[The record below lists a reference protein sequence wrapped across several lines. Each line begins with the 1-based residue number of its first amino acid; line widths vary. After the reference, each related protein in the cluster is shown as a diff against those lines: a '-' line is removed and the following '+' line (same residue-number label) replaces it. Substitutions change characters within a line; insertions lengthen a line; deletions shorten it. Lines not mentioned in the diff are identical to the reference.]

1 MHKYIRIFLVLFL
14 FCFYLTSVKADEPNI
29 VYTSHVQ
36 NQGWQN
42 NVKNGEISGT
52 TGRTLRIEAIRIDLN
67 GIGGEVVYSS
77 HIQNVGWQK
86 EVTNT
91 LVSGTTGRSLRL
103 EAIKINLTGEV
114 AEKYDVY
121 YQAHVQNQGWQPWKK
136 NGEISGTTG
145 MNRRLEAIRIK
156 LVSKENPVTLTYKTN
171 VQGVGWQNSVNNG
184 EISGTVGEGKAINQ
198 INLSLSNPTG
208 ISGNIE
214 YDSYV
219 IPNEWQGYV
228 TSDKNSGISGKAIE
242 AIRIRLTGE
251 LAKKYNIFYRT
262 HVSNVGW
269 MDWTSNGDISG
280 TIGYFN
286 RVEAIQ
292 VKLEKKDM
300 QTITTGKNSYKE
312 TTNNVL
318 YSSHIQGIGWNSY
331 VKDGEVS
338 GTTGKGL
345 RVEAIKIKLN
355 STLSGRIDYHVY
367 VENEGWKNVVN
378 NDTISGTVGKGK
390 RLEGIRINI
399 VGDISKYYQIYY
411 RIHVSNVGWMD
422 WATNAEYTGCFNSNK
437 KIEAIQ
443 IKLVKKGM
451 PAPGATT
458 KKYLTGKWENNG
470 YTDYFGNRSYGFKYI
485 DGQKDYFDGNGN
497 LAAKNA
503 KKIIDVSAYQ
513 KDINW
518 DTIKSIGDVD
528 GAIIRV
534 GWGMSYNDEAGTDS
548 KFDRNIKAVQ
558 RLGIPYSIYL
568 YGYAACN
575 NAAEKEAKFVTEMMK
590 KYNIPS
596 NTFIWYDAEENRS
609 RNIYNQVIPTFVNRM
624 HSNGYKNVGVYG
636 NLYYLDS
643 TNGVL
648 NTNTIRNY
656 PIWVAQYYKKLQYT
670 GNWRGWQFTST
681 GSINGING
689 NVDVSVFK

>member
-251 LAKKYNIFYRT
+251 LTKKYNIFYRT

>member
-1 MHKYIRIFLVLFL
+1 MKKVKWLVFIFVLFL
-14 FCFYLTSVKADEPNI
+14 TFVSNVKADEPNI

-52 TGRTLRIEAIRIDLN
+52 TGRALRLEAIRIDLN

-184 EISGTVGEGKAINQ
+184 EISGTVGEGKSINQ

-228 TSDKNSGISGKAIE
+228 TSDKNSGISGKNIE
-242 AIRIRLTGE
+242 SIRIKLTGE

-318 YSSHIQGIGWNSY
+318 YSSHVQSVGWDSY
-331 VKDGEVS
+331 VKNGEVS

-355 STLSGRIDYHVY
+355 SALSGRIDYHVY

-422 WATNAEYTGCFNSNK
+422 WATNTEYTGCFNSNK

-590 KYNIPS
+590 KYNISS

>member
-52 TGRTLRIEAIRIDLN
+52 TGRALRIEAIRIDLN

-228 TSDKNSGISGKAIE
+228 TSDKNSGISGKDIE

-318 YSSHIQGIGWNSY
+318 YSSHVQSVGWDSY
-331 VKDGEVS
+331 VKNGEVS

-548 KFDRNIKAVQ
+548 KFDRNIKAVK

>member
-269 MDWTSNGDISG
+269 MDWTSNGEISG

-318 YSSHIQGIGWNSY
+318 YSSHVQSVGWDSY
-331 VKDGEVS
+331 VKNGEVS

-568 YGYAACN
+568 YGYATCN